1 MTTTNSE
8 IINSLDRSFK
18 QEMPTTTS
26 GLCTKEPTDPEA
38 QASNWTSNLRRE
50 DAKFFQGHKLETH
63 DKTHASTKELLTSI
77 HANWTVERESLVRAS
92 NGRAFPQIQHWYESG
107 SGDVLGQFGSIRTP
121 LHPENF
127 IDYFR
132 KFCIAS
138 EKEISMDIIGF
149 DPVSKKIYAA
159 SKLTNY
165 VSDLEHVGDKTD
177 NWMITTVNYMQPKSI
192 QTFVW
197 HNELICLNGMVRPV
211 QGEQNYL
218 AQTKEIV
225 YADIQPYLHNA
236 IKTCEAYDQMKDRF
250 INTPISNDVAF
261 NVIRTFFKDEEGL
274 ETPTKESKLL
284 NVRKLEQLWLMDC
297 IDNNEATRQ
306 GNAFRLQQC
315 FTQWTSHGRK
325 AKSDDYRFS
334 QKLGG
339 SLMRMDNR
347 ATELIREV
355 VGV

>member
-1 MTTTNSE
+1 
-8 IINSLDRSFK
+8 
-18 QEMPTTTS
+18 MPITTS

-50 DAKFFQGHKLETH
+50 DAQFFQGHKLETH
-63 DKTHASTKELLTSI
+63 DKTHASTKELLTPI
-77 HANWTVERESLVRAS
+77 HANWTVEPEKLVRAS
-92 NGRAFPQIQHWYESG
+92 TGREFPQIRHWYESG
-107 SGDVLGQFGSIRTP
+107 SGDVLGQFGSVRTP
-121 LHPENF
+121 LDPEDF

-132 KFCIAS
+132 KFCLAS

-149 DPVSKKIYAA
+149 DPVSKKLYAA

-165 VSDLEHVGDKTD
+165 VSDLKHVGDRTD

-197 HNELICLNGMVRPV
+197 HNELICENGMVQPV
-211 QGEQNYL
+211 KGEQNYL
-218 AQTKEIV
+218 AQIKEIT

-236 IKTCEAYDQMKDRF
+236 IKTCEAYDQMKDRL

-261 NVIRTFFKDEEGL
+261 NVIRQFFKDDEGL
-274 ETPTKESKLL
+274 ETPTQPSKLL
-284 NVRKLEQLWLMDC
+284 NVRKLEQMWLMDC
-297 IDNNEATRQ
+297 KDNNEATRQ

-315 FTQWTSHGRK
+315 FTEWTTHGRK
-325 AKSDDYRFS
+325 AKSGDYRFS

-347 ATELIREV
+347 ATKLIEQA

>member
-8 IINSLDRSFK
+8 IINSLHRSFK

-26 GLCTKEPTDPEA
+26 GLCTKEPTDPDA

-50 DAKFFQGHKLETH
+50 DAKFFQGHRLETH
-63 DKTHASTKELLTSI
+63 DKTHASTTELLKPI
-77 HANWTVERESLVRAS
+77 HANWQVVSKPLERPDINRVYKE
-92 NGRAFPQIQHWYESG
+92 IKHWYESG
-107 SGDVLGQFGSIRTP
+107 TDDHLGQFGNIREP
-121 LHPENF
+121 LNPEDF
-127 IDYFR
+127 INYFR
-132 KFCIAS
+132 EFCQAS
-138 EKEISMDIIGF
+138 DKEISMDVIGF
-149 DPVSKKIYAA
+149 DSNSKKLYAA

-165 VSDLEHVGDKTD
+165 NSKLEHVGDKTD
-177 NWMITTVNYMQPKSI
+177 HWMISSVDYMKPKSI

-197 HNELICLNGMVRPV
+197 HNELICTNGMTKKVEEESSYLSQRKQRTFDDIAP
-211 QGEQNYL
+211 YL
-218 AQTKEIV
+218 ARALEE
-225 YADIQPYLHNA
+225 
-236 IKTCEAYDQMKDRF
+236 CSAYDELKDRL
-250 INTPISNDVAF
+250 INTPINNDIAF
-261 NVIRTFFKDEEGL
+261 NVIRRFFRDQEGL
-274 ETPTKESKLL
+274 DAPTQESKLL
-284 NVRKLEQLWLMDC
+284 NVRKLEQMWLRDC
-297 IDNNEATRQ
+297 KDDNEATRQ

-347 ATELIREV
+347 ATELIREA